1 MRVPSLSTFAAAFKY
16 VRLYLFLALLAT
28 AGWQALALVRG
39 PAAEAQ
45 AHGLVAVVALIIGAR
60 LYLAKKSSFN
70 RALAEV
76 ERLAAR
82 KTEQE
87 A

>member
-1 MRVPSLSTFAAAFKY
+1 MRIPSLSTFAAGFRY

-28 AGWQALALVRG
+28 AGWQALALARG
-39 PAAEAQ
+39 PATEAQ
-45 AHGLVAVVALIIGAR
+45 AHGLLAVVAMISAAR
-60 LYLAKKSSFN
+60 LYLSKKSSFN

-82 KTEQE
+82 STTE
-87 A
+87 

>member
-1 MRVPSLSTFAAAFKY
+1 MLRIPNLSTFAAGFRY

-45 AHGLVAVVALIIGAR
+45 AHGLVAVVSMVIAAR
-60 LYLAKKSSFN
+60 LYLSKKSSFN
-70 RALAEV
+70 RALAEI

-82 KTEQE
+82 TVTE
-87 A
+87 